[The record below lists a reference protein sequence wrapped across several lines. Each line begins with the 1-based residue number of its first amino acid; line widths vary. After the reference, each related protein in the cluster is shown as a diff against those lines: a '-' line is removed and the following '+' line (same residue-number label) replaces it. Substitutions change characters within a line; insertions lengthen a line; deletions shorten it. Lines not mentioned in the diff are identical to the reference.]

1 MLFWGS
7 SQAGYIKNYILIL
20 SLFRRFCL
28 FERFFHLEN
37 SAPEFYVMIDYV
49 LLNNVNRNPRKNY
62 IFRKNFEKPE
72 KAVYREFS
80 IMSLFQSE
88 TRRHILCFQPF
99 FLFVGFWRF
108 CGSYEDCSSTQ
119 LFYNVRRLETLTSE
133 TFQSAR
139 RLLSK
144 TMIAQNYHARYKN

>member
-37 SAPEFYVMIDYV
+37 SAPEFYVMMDYV
-49 LLNNVNRNPRKNY
+49 LLNNVNRKPRKHY

-80 IMSLFQSE
+80 IVLIFSRKPLLYCASS
-88 TRRHILCFQPF
+88 IF

-108 CGSYEDCSSTQ
+108 YGSYEDCSSTQ
-119 LFYNVRRLETLTSE
+119 LFYSVRQLETLP
-133 TFQSAR
+133 R
-139 RLLSK
+139 
-144 TMIAQNYHARYKN
+144 

>member
-37 SAPEFYVMIDYV
+37 SAPEFYVMMDYV
-49 LLNNVNRNPRKNY
+49 LLNNVNRKPRKHY

-80 IMSLFQSE
+80 IVLIFSRKPLLYCASAYFSCLSDFGGSTVPMKIVPLPS
-88 TRRHILCFQPF
+88 CFT
-99 FLFVGFWRF
+99 V
-108 CGSYEDCSSTQ
+108 
-119 LFYNVRRLETLTSE
+119 
-133 TFQSAR
+133 
-139 RLLSK
+139 
-144 TMIAQNYHARYKN
+144 